1 MKKATVTIPYDEEK
15 LAALRIYMQRKD
27 TDLDSELLAQ
37 LDRLYVRF
45 VPAGVQ
51 EYLKERYQENE
62 K

>member
-1 MKKATVTIPYDEEK
+1 MKKATVTLPYDEEK
-15 LAALRIYMQRKD
+15 LAALRIYMQRKN

-51 EYLKERYQENE
+51 EYLKERYQESE

>member
-15 LAALRIYMQRKD
+15 LAALRIYMQRKG

-37 LDRLYVRF
+37 LERLYVRF

-51 EYLKERYQENE
+51 EYLKGRYQERE

>member
-1 MKKATVTIPYDEEK
+1 
-15 LAALRIYMQRKD
+15 MQRKG

-37 LDRLYVRF
+37 LERLYVRF

-51 EYLKERYQENE
+51 EYLKERYQESE

>member
-1 MKKATVTIPYDEEK
+1 MKKATVVLPYDEEK

-37 LDRLYVRF
+37 LDRF

-51 EYLKERYQENE
+51 EYLKERYQEGE